1 MRDSAASMAN
11 SFLMMEVIR
20 AAPGVSRILLAL
32 RYVVGFAV
40 SDDNEFVRYERLL
53 VFHDSVLRNANTV

>member
-1 MRDSAASMAN
+1 MAEN
-11 SFLMMEVIR
+11 NAVVRMDVIC
-20 AAPGVSRILLAL
+20 AAPSVSRILLAL

-53 VFHDSVLRNANTV
+53 VFHDSVLRNANAV